1 MTQEDLVTTRQ
12 PLAIAQGVAEPV
24 ERSADHPRPGRTY
37 SVVGDEQIH
46 GRVFASDSAV
56 SPMPRRKATP
66 RGSSGAGRGVVVSA
80 GQGRAAM
87 RLGPIEIVLLVAI
100 VIGLIFAVRTFAG
113 RAGRR

>member
-1 MTQEDLVTTRQ
+1 VTQEDLVTTRQ

-37 SVVGDEQIH
+37 SVVGDERIH

-66 RGSSGAGRGVVVSA
+66 RGSSRAGRGVVVSA
-80 GQGRAAM
+80 GQGDQAPSWHRVVH
-87 RLGPIEIVLLVAI
+87 RRQSWSVENRR
-100 VIGLIFAVRTFAG
+100 VISSAHRPCETFS
-113 RAGRR
+113 